1 MLCIWFQPV
10 ISAGDQ
16 FLNLV
21 QFNYKAKDMKK
32 NHVIKALLFGMLSI
46 IIANGHAYAQSWQ
59 VDKVH
64 STVRFNVSHLV
75 ISEVEGSFKVY
86 EGKIESK
93 KPDFTDAVIN
103 FKVDVNSI
111 HTDNGMRDEHLKSPE
126 FFNAKEYP
134 GMSFKSTSF
143 RKKSGNKYELTGDL
157 TIRDVTKKV
166 VFDVTYGGTIKDGY
180 GNIKSGF
187 KAVTSID
194 RFAYGL
200 KWNALNEPAGA
211 TVGKD
216 VGITL
221 NLEFAQS
228 K

>member
-1 MLCIWFQPV
+1 MKTNNLIN
-10 ISAGDQ
+10 A
-16 FLNLV
+16 FL
-21 QFNYKAKDMKK
+21 FSM
-32 NHVIKALLFGMLSI
+32 MSI
-46 IIANGHAYAQSWQ
+46 FIANGHAYAQSWQ

-86 EGKIESK
+86 DGKIESK
-93 KPDFTDAVIN
+93 KPDFTDAVVS
-103 FKVDVNSI
+103 FQVDVNSI
-111 HTDNGMRDEHLKSPE
+111 DTDNGMRDEHLKSPD
-126 FFNAKEYP
+126 FFNVKDYP
-134 GMSFKSTSF
+134 NMSFKSTSF

-157 TIRDVTKKV
+157 TIRNVTKKV

-187 KAVTSID
+187 KAVSSID

-200 KWNALNEPAGA
+200 KWNALTEAGGA
-211 TVGKD
+211 TVGKE

>member
-1 MLCIWFQPV
+1 
-10 ISAGDQ
+10 
-16 FLNLV
+16 
-21 QFNYKAKDMKK
+21 MKK
-32 NHVIKALLFGMLSI
+32 NHVIKALLFSMLSI
-46 IIANGHAYAQSWQ
+46 FIANGHAYAQSWQ

-111 HTDNGMRDEHLKSPE
+111 HTDNSMRDEHLKSPD

-134 GMSFKSTSF
+134 NMSFKSTSF

-187 KAVTSID
+187 KAVSSID

-200 KWNALNEPAGA
+200 KWNALTEAGGA
-211 TVGKD
+211 TVGKE

-221 NLEFAQS
+221 NLEFAQA